1 MQVSINSSI
10 AVKKINSKIVVF
22 DILALTAI
30 YFVPILLH
38 QFSLSIYYIEPMR
51 MILVSSLL
59 FANFSNSLI
68 LVATLPLFSFII
80 SAHPVLAKSL
90 LISSELLVNVVLFYW
105 FKSFIKNLTLCL
117 AYSIILSKVYYY
129 FVKYLLL
136 KFVILTG
143 ALVSTPISI
152 QLVVSIVII
161 FSYFLVLKYSA
172 NNNKKKF
179 S

>member
-30 YFVPILLH
+30 YFVPILSH

-105 FKSFIKNLTLCL
+105 FK
-117 AYSIILSKVYYY
+117 
-129 FVKYLLL
+129 
-136 KFVILTG
+136 
-143 ALVSTPISI
+143 
-152 QLVVSIVII
+152 
-161 FSYFLVLKYSA
+161 
-172 NNNKKKF
+172 
-179 S
+179 